1 MNYFSSVKVNP
12 LIADIVLLMV
22 RIFIGFAMIS
32 HGFPKLMQLT
42 SGEEIQ
48 FFNFLGLGER
58 FSLILAVIAEF
69 VGSIFIILGLFS
81 RPAVFL
87 LIITMAIAGLIVHS
101 ADPFPKREASLIYLS
116 VYLMLF
122 AFGPGRYSIDS
133 MLERRRET
141 AW

>member
-1 MNYFSSVKVNP
+1 MNFFSSVKVNP
-12 LIADIVLLMV
+12 LIADIVLLVV

-42 SGEEIQ
+42 SGEEIK

-81 RPAVFL
+81 RPVVFL

-133 MLERRRET
+133 MLERRRESS
-141 AW
+141 W

>member
-12 LIADIVLLMV
+12 LIADIVLLVV

-141 AW
+141 GW

>member
-1 MNYFSSVKVNP
+1 MNYFGSVKVNP
-12 LIADIVLLMV
+12 LIADIVLLVV

-42 SGEEIQ
+42 SGEEVQ

-87 LIITMAIAGLIVHS
+87 LIITMSVAGLIVHS
-101 ADPFPKREASLIYLS
+101 SDPFPKREASLIYLS

-133 MLERRRET
+133 MLEKRRDSS
-141 AW
+141 W

>member
-12 LIADIVLLMV
+12 LIADIVLLVV

>member
-1 MNYFSSVKVNP
+1 MNYFGSVKVNP
-12 LIADIVLLMV
+12 LIADIVLLVV

-42 SGEEIQ
+42 SGEEVQ

-87 LIITMAIAGLIVHS
+87 LIITMAVAGLIVHS
-101 ADPFPKREASLIYLS
+101 SDSFPKREASLIYLS
-116 VYLMLF
+116 VHLMLF

-133 MLERRRET
+133 MLEKRRDSS
-141 AW
+141 W

>member
-1 MNYFSSVKVNP
+1 MNFFGSVKVNP
-12 LIADIVLLMV
+12 LIADIVLLVV

-42 SGEEIQ
+42 SGEEVQ

-87 LIITMAIAGLIVHS
+87 LIITMAVAGLIVHS
-101 ADPFPKREASLIYLS
+101 SDPFPKREASLIYLS

-122 AFGPGRYSIDS
+122 AFGPGKYSIDS
-133 MLERRRET
+133 MLERRRDST
-141 AW
+141 W

>member
-1 MNYFSSVKVNP
+1 MNYFSSVKVNQ
-12 LIADIVLLMV
+12 LIADIVLLVV

>member
-1 MNYFSSVKVNP
+1 MNYFGSVKVNP
-12 LIADIVLLMV
+12 LIADIVLLVV

-42 SGEEIQ
+42 SGEEVQ

-87 LIITMAIAGLIVHS
+87 LIITMAVAGLIVHS
-101 ADPFPKREASLIYLS
+101 SDPFPKREASLIYLS

-133 MLERRRET
+133 MLEKRRDSS
-141 AW
+141 W

>member
-1 MNYFSSVKVNP
+1 MNYFGSVKVNP
-12 LIADIVLLMV
+12 LIADIVLLVV

-42 SGEEIQ
+42 SGEEVQ

-87 LIITMAIAGLIVHS
+87 LIITMAVAGLIVHS
-101 ADPFPKREASLIYLS
+101 SDPFPKREASLIYLS

-133 MLERRRET
+133 MLERRRDST
-141 AW
+141 W